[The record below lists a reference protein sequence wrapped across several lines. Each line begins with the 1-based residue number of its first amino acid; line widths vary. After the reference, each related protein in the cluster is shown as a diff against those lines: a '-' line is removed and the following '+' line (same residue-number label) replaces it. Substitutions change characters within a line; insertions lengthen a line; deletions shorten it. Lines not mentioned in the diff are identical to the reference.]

1 MIISVVGSNTSFVQE
16 IEDIIW
22 ELDCSYL
29 ESLLEYSKR
38 KGLDEEAVGSMV
50 RKDSL
55 LMARI
60 AEEAEATSLIPR
72 SGARLPLPF

>member
-1 MIISVVGSNTSFVQE
+1 MILSIVGSNTSFVSE
-16 IEDIIW
+16 IEDLVW

-38 KGLDEEAVGSMV
+38 KGLDEEAVGSLA

-55 LMARI
+55 LLAKLS
-60 AEEAEATSLIPR
+60 EEAEKLRLIPR
-72 SGARLPLPF
+72 SGARLPL

>member
-1 MIISVVGSNTSFVQE
+1 MIIQLVGSNTSFVSE
-16 IEDIIW
+16 IEDLVW

-50 RKDSL
+50 RKDFL
-55 LMARI
+55 
-60 AEEAEATSLIPR
+60 
-72 SGARLPLPF
+72 